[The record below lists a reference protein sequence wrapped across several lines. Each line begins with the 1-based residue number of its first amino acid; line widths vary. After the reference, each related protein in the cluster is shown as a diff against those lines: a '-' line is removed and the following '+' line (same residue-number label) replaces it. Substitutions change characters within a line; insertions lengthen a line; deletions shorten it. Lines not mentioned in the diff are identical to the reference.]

1 MSITKEKVDKVIAT
15 LENHTSNNDNIRQL
29 LIALGNV
36 LLQQVKFRK
45 NITLEKFLGPI
56 YGYLGYHKGID
67 NWAMLEPISRLI
79 NKHFDKDIFTF
90 ESYRQFIKKPTKGNE
105 GEKKL
110 LNENNEDYSIFLK
123 PNILEKPITTTSP
136 NFPTPSSRIP
146 PKTNTLAE
154 TRKKNES
161 DVDEDML
168 ELMREARANGW
179 GQTKPKLESVRLA
192 PLLRQETISNL
203 PEKEWIDA
211 EVLTATMGLD
221 EDTTSPYVDEIRG
234 ILSKPLTD
242 YLEPGEKVTVGNEN
256 EIATRQ
262 LKDAAI
268 TARKR
273 RYKEEGRS
281 SNSKYYY
288 KKYLKYKLKYQ
299 KLKYK
304 LSK

>member
-15 LENHTSNNDNIRQL
+15 LGNHTSNNANIRQL
-29 LIALGNV
+29 LFALRNV
-36 LLQQVKFRK
+36 LRFQVR
-45 NITLEKFLGPI
+45 NQREITLEKFIRPI
-56 YGYLGYHKGID
+56 YGHLGNHKEID
-67 NWAMLEPISRLI
+67 NWAMLEPILKLI
-79 NKHFDKDIFTF
+79 NEVLGRELFTS
-90 ESYRQFIKKPTKGNE
+90 EGYRQFINKSTKGNE

-110 LNENNEDYSIFLK
+110 LNESNEDYSIFLK
-123 PNILEKPITTTSP
+123 PDVLEKPITTTSP

-146 PKTNTLAE
+146 PKTNTLVE
-154 TRKKNES
+154 TRNKNES

-179 GQTKPKLESVRLA
+179 GQTKPKLESVRSA
-192 PLLRQETISNL
+192 HILRQETISNL
-203 PEKEWIDA
+203 PVDEWIDA
-211 EVLTATMGLD
+211 EVLTATMGSD
-221 EDTTSPYVDEIRG
+221 EDATSPYVDEIRG

-242 YLEPGEKVTVGNEN
+242 YLKPGEKVTVGNEN

-268 TARKR
+268 TARQR